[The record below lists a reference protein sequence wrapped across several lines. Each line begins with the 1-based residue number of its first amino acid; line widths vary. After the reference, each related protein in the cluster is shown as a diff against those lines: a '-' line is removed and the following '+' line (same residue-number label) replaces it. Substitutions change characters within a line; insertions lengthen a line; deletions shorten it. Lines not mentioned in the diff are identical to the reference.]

1 MVPRPNT
8 RTNAKVAKPQAF
20 NGETQKISGLLMAY
34 RSYIRMKIRNVSV

>member
-1 MVPRPNT
+1 MVPRLNT
-8 RTNAKVAKPQAF
+8 GSNAKVAKPQAF